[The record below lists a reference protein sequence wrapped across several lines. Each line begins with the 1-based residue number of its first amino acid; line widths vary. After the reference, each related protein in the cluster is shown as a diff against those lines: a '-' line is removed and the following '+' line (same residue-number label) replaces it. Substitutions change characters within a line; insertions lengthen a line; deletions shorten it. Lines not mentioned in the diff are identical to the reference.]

1 MTLFFGRSEQRMLGD
16 TFGSFGTGGVKFG
29 GSMKAALRVAPVYSA
44 TGLLADSISVMP
56 VQGYTDAGGIKRRLD
71 EKPALL
77 ANPHP
82 DPMFTIVEWLHQF
95 VISYCLRG
103 NAYGII
109 TAVDN
114 RGYAT
119 KIGWL
124 HPDSVQVDE
133 TSGLPQ
139 YSYNGKPLDRATVV
153 HIPGYTLPGS
163 SVGVSPIELFRSQLE
178 TADAAT
184 RFGRKWFQ
192 NGSTPSGH
200 LKYSESKL
208 DDTQTSRAKARF
220 KASVVDN
227 DIFVSG
233 NDWSWQALSVKPN
246 EAQFL
251 ETIKAT
257 ANTIASIYHVPPEE
271 IGGEAA
277 NGLTYSTLELNQIKF
292 QIRAQLPIYTRLENH
307 LNRLLPPAEY
317 TKLNADATIRTDLK
331 TRMEARGIA
340 LRNGIETLD
349 EARAGEDRAPLT
361 PDEITAWQKNFGTR
375 PDPAAPDEMDKA
387 KRIAEIIQKIYLG
400 VGTVITEDEA
410 REIIRMTGMDL
421 PANVTVKQPQ
431 IGGQPSA

>member
-1 MTLFFGRSEQRMLGD
+1 MSLFFRKAETRLLQD
-16 TFGSFGTGGVKFG
+16 TYGAFNTGGGKLG

-44 TGLLADSISVMP
+44 TSLLADSISVMP
-56 VQGYTDAGGIKRRLD
+56 VHGYTDAGGIKRRLD
-71 EKPALL
+71 VKPPLL

-82 DPMFTIVEWLHQF
+82 DPMFTVVEWLHQF

-109 TAVDN
+109 TAVDA

-119 KIGWL
+119 KVGWL
-124 HPDSVQVDE
+124 HPDAVDVDE
-133 TSGLPQ
+133 TSALPQ
-139 YSYNGKPLDRATVV
+139 YSYNGNQLDRASVV

-163 SVGVSPIELFRSQLE
+163 SVGISPIELFRSQLE
-178 TADAAT
+178 TAEAAT
-184 RFGRKWFQ
+184 RFGRKWFK

-200 LKYSESKL
+200 LKYSESSL
-208 DDTQTSRAKARF
+208 DDNQTARAKARF
-220 KASVVDN
+220 KASVADN

-233 NDWSWQALSVKPN
+233 KDWSWQALSVKPN

-271 IGGEAA
+271 IGGEVA

-292 QIRAQLPIYTRLENH
+292 QIRAQMPIYTRLENH

-331 TRMEARGIA
+331 TRMEARQIA
-340 LRNGIETLD
+340 LKTGVETLD

-361 PDEITAWQKNFGTR
+361 AAELEQWQKNFGNL
-375 PDPAAPDEMDKA
+375 AS
-387 KRIAEIIQKIYLG
+387 
-400 VGTVITEDEA
+400 
-410 REIIRMTGMDL
+410 
-421 PANVTVKQPQ
+421 VKFTQAQ
-431 IGGQPSA
+431 NGG